1 MEVLKNTGI
10 YPAVMMKP
18 YLDKDSYV
26 ENLME
31 LDPVTRAQLMEG
43 NWEVEHGGLV
53 FQKEWFPIIDDLP
66 PGFKR
71 RIRYWDLAATQ
82 AKEYAK
88 TGYQP
93 SFTCG
98 CLISKMELD
107 FFIEDMQKIQATSL
121 KVEIIRR
128 TGRIGMAINEICLGR
143 TWNSH
148 SRAILS
154 I

>member
-1 MEVLKNTGI
+1 MRTVLQRECSN
-10 YPAVMMKP
+10 Y
-18 YLDKDSYV
+18 
-26 ENLME
+26 
-31 LDPVTRAQLMEG
+31 
-43 NWEVEHGGLV
+43 
-53 FQKEWFPIIDDLP
+53 DDLP

-121 KVEIIRR
+121 KVEELIRR
-128 TGRIGMAINEICLGR
+128 TAELDGYKTEIWFEEEPG
-143 TWNSH
+143 SH
-148 SRAILS
+148 SKGYIEHLRDLLREFTVRSKKETEPKLVRAQRTASDVERGRVKLLKGHLER
-154 I
+154 